1 MNTHIVGISKLTP
14 EEIEGVN
21 GGTAAPAV
29 LGRVFF
35 WAGVAQTIEWA
46 GDKAYKAGKALGRL

>member
-1 MNTHIVGISKLTP
+1 MTYHDTGISKLTP
-14 EEIEGVN
+14 EEMEIVHA
-21 GGTAAPAV
+21 GTAAPAL

-46 GDKAYKAGKALGRL
+46 GDKAYKAGKAFGRL